1 MKFKKNLQ
9 LEIGMLLPLGRGTHG
24 TEKGHK
30 GTFGDD
36 GNVLYLGLDGVA
48 QVYTYIKLQQA
59 VQN

>member
-1 MKFKKNLQ
+1 
-9 LEIGMLLPLGRGTHG
+9 MLLPLGRGTHR